1 MLMLSVSI
9 NQPDVEDFMDAKME
23 QGKVTGANVSVR
35 MDDDFMKT
43 IKLKKTTRK
52 NFLLT
57 VKIQ

>member
-1 MLMLSVSI
+1 MLSVSI